1 MRLTKYLSYSN
12 NDDDINKF
20 RSLRIGLTKS
30 KNAECSSLLE
40 HIYQKYN
47 VEKIEP
53 TIDNLNKELK
63 KFYTGKYFYYLF
75 LSEGEEKKI
84 NELTNTKKKVDPLI
98 LALFEANEKLSKMK
112 TKVEE
117 ALKISLH
124 SSPSDLK

>member
-12 NDDDINKF
+12 NDDTINKF

-30 KNAECSSLLE
+30 KNDECSSLLE
-40 HIYQKYN
+40 QIYLKYN

-63 KFYTGKYFYYLF
+63 KFYNGKYFYDLF
-75 LSEGEEKKI
+75 LSEGGEKKI
-84 NELTNTKKKVDPLI
+84 NELTNTKKKIDPLI